1 MNAPLDRL
9 GDRKIYGDTITDGD
23 GVGGADAFEAEG
35 AFDFTI
41 NQLAIVRQD
50 GVPAASIFND

>member
-1 MNAPLDRL
+1 MSLSNH
-9 GDRKIYGDTITDGD
+9 GDREAYGDTITDGD

-35 AFDFTI
+35 SFDFTI

-50 GVPAASIFND
+50 GVPAACVFYD